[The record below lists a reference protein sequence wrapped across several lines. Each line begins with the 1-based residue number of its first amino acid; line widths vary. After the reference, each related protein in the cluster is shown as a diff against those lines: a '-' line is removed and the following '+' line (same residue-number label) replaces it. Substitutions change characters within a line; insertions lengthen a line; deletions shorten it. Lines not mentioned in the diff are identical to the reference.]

1 MAALDQRDLIVSL
14 TIFNNNLTILS
25 ILSSIYP
32 TQGIVSLD
40 VSPNELAATAGK
52 DTMLLRK

>member
-14 TIFNNNLTILS
+14 NIFNNNLTILS